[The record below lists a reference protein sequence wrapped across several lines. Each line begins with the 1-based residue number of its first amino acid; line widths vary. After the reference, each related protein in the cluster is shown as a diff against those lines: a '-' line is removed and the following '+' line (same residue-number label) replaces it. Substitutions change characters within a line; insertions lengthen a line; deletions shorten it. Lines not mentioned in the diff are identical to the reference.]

1 MPSPSPAGR
10 RRKRVGPPLRR
21 LPGVPGPPMRV
32 EVTAS
37 PYTFE
42 GRMQQLG
49 AFTSSIRPASGWKG
63 WVGRAAVLIVLL
75 PTLLA
80 IAYQLYFLFAD

>member
-1 MPSPSPAGR
+1 
-10 RRKRVGPPLRR
+10 
-21 LPGVPGPPMRV
+21 MRV

-49 AFTSSIRPASGWKG
+49 ALTSSIRRTPGWKG
-63 WVGRAAVLIVLL
+63 WVGRIAVLAA
-75 PTLLA
+75 LLA
-80 IAYQLYFLFAD
+80 CLILVADQVWFLFAD